1 MQSMRLSTGL
11 KNFQTALSD
20 VYAPVDLDSV
30 IKDDEFRWS
39 INNFNLENVTLS
51 NLYCEQGFTGQRK
64 NFGKTETASS
74 TLVLMLVNSGSFNV
88 SRGSK
93 VTSCPKDSI
102 VLLDNSGPEL
112 EQFPSTELLSIS
124 IPYDVKRDIYHD
136 FKDICGVSID
146 AQVGWPAILKQF
158 IQNLWTERNQLTPS
172 NSRFLLEILDDMI
185 VSSFKEYTAP
195 RTKIKRHQP
204 SIEDAMEI
212 IDSELSNH
220 ELSPLFLA
228 RKMKISK
235 SYLYFMFRSAGIS
248 VNKMIIERRLEKC
261 RNDLKNFNL
270 RKTSVT
276 DIAFN
281 AGFRDL
287 SHFCHRFKARYGTS
301 PGKYRVTN

>member
-1 MQSMRLSTGL
+1 MHDMQLSNGL
-11 KNFQTALSD
+11 KNFQNALSD
-20 VYAPVDLDSV
+20 VYAPVQLESV
-30 IKDDEFRWS
+30 IDDDNFRWS

-51 NLYCEQGFTGQRK
+51 NLYCEQGFKGQRE
-64 NFGKTETASS
+64 NPSNTKTCPS

-88 SRGSK
+88 SQGSK
-93 VTSCPKDSI
+93 ITSCPKNSL

-112 EQFPSTELLSIS
+112 EQFPSTELLSVS
-124 IPYDVKRDIYHD
+124 IPYGTKRDIYHD

-146 AQVGWPAILKQF
+146 AQVGWPSILKQF
-158 IQNLWTERNQLTPS
+158 IQNLWAERNQLTPS

-185 VSSFKEYTAP
+185 VSSFKEYTKP
-195 RTKIKRHQP
+195 KTKVKKHQP
-204 SIEDAMEI
+204 SVDDAMKI

-228 RKMKISK
+228 KRMGISK
-235 SYLYFMFRSAGIS
+235 SYLYFMFKAAGIS
-248 VNKMIIERRLEKC
+248 VNKIIIERRLDKC
-261 RNDLKNFNL
+261 RNDLKNFSL
-270 RKTSVT
+270 RNTSVT

-301 PGKYRVTN
+301 PGKYRTTN

>member
-1 MQSMRLSTGL
+1 MQDMQLSNGL
-11 KNFQTALSD
+11 KNFQNALSD
-20 VYAPVDLDSV
+20 VYAPVQLESV
-30 IKDDEFRWS
+30 IDDDNFRWS

-51 NLYCEQGFTGQRK
+51 NLYCEQGFKGQRE
-64 NFGKTETASS
+64 NPSNTKTCPS

-88 SRGSK
+88 SQGSK
-93 VTSCPKDSI
+93 ITSCPKNSL

-112 EQFPSTELLSIS
+112 EQFPSTELLSVS
-124 IPYDVKRDIYHD
+124 IPYDTKRDIYHD

-146 AQVGWPAILKQF
+146 AQVGWPSILKQF
-158 IQNLWTERNQLTPS
+158 IQNLWAERNQLTPS

-185 VSSFKEYTAP
+185 VSSFKEYAKP
-195 RTKIKRHQP
+195 KTKVKKHQP
-204 SIEDAMEI
+204 SVDDAMKI

-228 RKMKISK
+228 KRMGISK
-235 SYLYFMFRSAGIS
+235 SYLYFMFKAAGIS
-248 VNKMIIERRLEKC
+248 VNKIIIERRLDKC
-261 RNDLKNFNL
+261 RNDLKNFSL
-270 RKTSVT
+270 RNTSVT

-301 PGKYRVTN
+301 PGKYRTTN

>member
-1 MQSMRLSTGL
+1 MQDMRLNTGL
-11 KNFQTALSD
+11 KKFQSALSD

-39 INNFNLENVTLS
+39 INNFNLEKVTLS
-51 NLYCEQGFTGQRK
+51 NLYCEQGFTGHRK
-64 NFGKTETASS
+64 HSDKPERPSS

-88 SRGSK
+88 SQGSK
-93 VTSCPKDSI
+93 VTSCPKNSI

-112 EQFPSTELLSIS
+112 EQSPSTELLSVS
-124 IPYDVKRDIYHD
+124 IPYDTKRDIYHD

-146 AQVGWPAILKQF
+146 AHVGWPSILKQF
-158 IQNLWTERNQLTPS
+158 IQNLWAERNQLTPS

-185 VSSFKEYTAP
+185 VSSFKEFSAP
-195 RTKIKRHQP
+195 KTNVKKQQ
-204 SIEDAMEI
+204 SSVEDAMKI

-228 RKMKISK
+228 KKMKISK
-235 SYLYFMFRSAGIS
+235 SYLYFMFRAAGIS
-248 VNKMIIERRLEKC
+248 VNKIIIERRLEKC
-261 RNDLKNFNL
+261 RNDLKNSNL

-287 SHFCHRFKARYGTS
+287 SHFCHRFKARYGMS